1 VDQGDVLTSAGS
13 AASLD
18 LCLHVVQ
25 RDYGTQVAT
34 RIARDLVIPLHR
46 PGGQAQ
52 YIETP
57 VLEPG
62 SGGDLLADHQLAASA
77 PRPVGDGR

>member
-1 VDQGDVLTSAGS
+1 MDEGELLTSAGS

-18 LCLHVVQ
+18 LCLHVLQ

-34 RIARDLVIPLHR
+34 RVARDLVIPLHR

-57 VLEPG
+57 DAG
-62 SGGDLLADHQLAASA
+62 A
-77 PRPVGDGR
+77 RRRR